1 MIPVFSL
8 YNIIFNQEMKK
19 KSREKSRKKRGKRT
33 VAGTLRDMRPSI
45 RQLSQRGLP
54 RDMTDKIIRELA
66 ATTIQD
72 QFNEKYIGNI
82 RELLDEITLR
92 QLDAYK
98 PAFEH
103 FLKSVNATYEYSDR
117 QTPRYLLDIRPM
129 VESALRQTK
138 MLIGLKRNPDA
149 LRQMF
154 KRAGYRRLGITVAT
168 SINNIQNAITAIQG
182 YRQIAVDDYRGAELG
197 IESHP
202 RLTSTATRKVDAISR
217 PPRTVRQQAMT
228 SRRARSR

>member
-1 MIPVFSL
+1 MGRTRTRRH
-8 YNIIFNQEMKK
+8 KK
-19 KSREKSRKKRGKRT
+19 KRRDKRNKRL
-33 VAGTLRDMRPSI
+33 AGTIRDMRPSLQ
-45 RQLSQRGLP
+45 QLSQQGLP
-54 RDMTDKIIRELA
+54 RDMTDKIMQELA
-66 ATTIQD
+66 ATTSQD
-72 QFNEKYIGNI
+72 QFNEKYIGRI
-82 RELLDEITLR
+82 RELLGELSLR
-92 QLDAYK
+92 QLDAFK

-117 QTPRYLLDIRPM
+117 QTPRYLLDIRPQ

-168 SINNIQNAITAIQG
+168 SINNIQNAIAAIQG
-182 YRQIAVDDYRGAELG
+182 YRQIAVDDYRGAEMG

-202 RLTSTATRKVDAISR
+202 RLRATATRKVDAISR
-217 PPRTVRQQAMT
+217 PPRTMRAQAMT

>member
-1 MIPVFSL
+1 
-8 YNIIFNQEMKK
+8 MKK
-19 KSREKSRKKRGKRT
+19 NISRKTRMKRNKLDKRL
-33 VAGTLRDMRPSI
+33 AGTIRDLRPSI

-54 RDMTDKIIRELA
+54 RDMTDKIIQELA

-72 QFNEKYIGNI
+72 QFNEKYIGHI
-82 RELLDEITLR
+82 RELLGELSLR
-92 QLDAYK
+92 QLDAFK

-103 FLKSVNATYEYSDR
+103 FLKSINVTYEYNDR
-117 QTPRYLLDIRPM
+117 QTPRYLLDIRPQ

-149 LRQMF
+149 LRRMF
-154 KRAGYRRLGITVAT
+154 KQAGYRRLGITVVT
-168 SINNIQNAITAIQG
+168 SINNIQNAIAAIQR
-182 YRQIAVDDYRGAELG
+182 YRQIAVDDYRGAEMG

-202 RLTSTATRKVDAISR
+202 RLRSTATRKVDAITR
-217 PPRTVRQQAMT
+217 PTRTMRAQAMT

>member
-1 MIPVFSL
+1 MGRTRRRR
-8 YNIIFNQEMKK
+8 N
-19 KSREKSRKKRGKRT
+19 KRNKRNKRL
-33 VAGTLRDMRPSI
+33 AGTIRDTRPSI

-54 RDMTDKIIRELA
+54 RDMTDKIIQELA

-72 QFNEKYIGNI
+72 QFNEKYIGRI
-82 RELLDEITLR
+82 RELLGEISLR
-92 QLDAYK
+92 QLDAFK
-98 PAFEH
+98 PGFEH
-103 FLKSVNATYEYSDR
+103 FLKSVNTTYEYSDR
-117 QTPRYLLDIRPM
+117 QTPRYLLDIRPQ

-149 LRQMF
+149 LRRMF

-168 SINNIQNAITAIQG
+168 SINNIQNAIAAIQA
-182 YRQIAVDDYRGAELG
+182 YRQIAVDDYRGAEMG

-202 RLTSTATRKVDAISR
+202 RLRSNATRKIDAISR
-217 PPRTVRQQAMT
+217 PPRTMRQHAMT